1 MCLAHSKFHSL
12 QKISSK
18 GEYDAVITLGCVI
31 RGATSHYDY
40 VCNEVAKGVSKAND
54 ISDAPSDFWSSNN

>member
-1 MCLAHSKFHSL
+1 MCLHLKFHSL

-18 GEYDAVITLGCVI
+18 GEYDAVTLGWI

-40 VCNEVAKGVSKAND
+40 VCNEVAKGVLKQM
-54 ISDAPSDFWSSNN
+54 IFQILQ